1 MDANFNTV
9 IRQLGAEGI
18 NRLARAPL
26 LQDADYLGPNFLPTQ
41 QRNSYDV
48 KGGNI
53 KVTGTLAPTIPMDTP
68 FPEGGFIGMSTL
80 TGSTAKFGLSVTL
93 PEKTLR
99 DLRGQLDAI
108 QLGRA
113 GAGAS
118 KIDLLTRTL
127 INFITE
133 MIVRPHEEQREY
145 MRMQAITE
153 GKIKVTSN
161 RSKIDV
167 DYGIPAGNKLAK
179 RTGTAAY
186 GRNASVFF
194 ADMAKARRTVGASL
208 ATVMHLNT
216 LEQILLDPTLV
227 VVAEDYS
234 PDRKTRR
241 VSVRKAAGASVFT
254 PTGFNQD
261 VRSTFDLIGYGKE
274 GQLLDLANPGQTIA
288 IPFINPGRIAVIG
301 DAIRRELLPQAEGTP
316 ANALGFLHEGPTEE
330 GDGNL
335 GRWSRVYTPESRP
348 MQVRAEGC
356 ENVLPVFD
364 APERVFLL
372 DTEIDP

>member
-9 IRQLGAEGI
+9 IRQLGQEGI

-26 LQDADYLGPNFLPTQ
+26 VQDADYLGPNFLPTQ

-48 KGGNI
+48 KGGSI
-53 KVTGTLAPTIPMDTP
+53 KVTGTLAPTIPMDSP
-68 FPEGGFIGMSTL
+68 FPEGGFIGMSIL

-113 GAGAS
+113 GGT
-118 KIDLLTRTL
+118 KLDLLTRTL
-127 INFITE
+127 INFVTE
-133 MIVRPHEEQREY
+133 MIVRPHEEQREW

-153 GKIKVTSN
+153 GRIKVTSN
-161 RSKIDV
+161 RSKLDV
-167 DYGIPAGNKLAK
+167 DYGIPAGNKLAT

-186 GRNASVFF
+186 GRSASTFF

-208 ATVMHLNT
+208 ATIMHMNT
-216 LEQILLDPTLV
+216 LEQILLDPALV

-241 VSVRKAAGASVFT
+241 VSVRKAAGASVFS

-261 VRSTFDLIGYGKE
+261 IRSTFDLIGYSKE
-274 GQLLDLANPGQTIA
+274 GQLLDLSNPGQTIA
-288 IPFINPGRIAVIG
+288 VPFINPGRIAVIG
-301 DAIRRELLPQAEGTP
+301 DAIRRELLPQADGTP
-316 ANALGFLHEGPTEE
+316 NNALGFLHEGPTEE
-330 GDGNL
+330 GDGAL

-372 DTEIDP
+372 GTEIDT